1 MPQSFCFVKGK
12 NFFSHP
18 YFSPFEDKKIS
29 EEAVGVA
36 ASSF

>member
-1 MPQSFCFVKGK
+1 MPQSFRFVKGK

-18 YFSPFEDKKIS
+18 YFSPFE
-29 EEAVGVA
+29 EAVGVA